1 MKRERTWRRL
11 LTLALILSM
20 LLSSM
25 VPGLSV
31 LAAGNADGVENF
43 SGYETGAVD
52 STAMTA
58 FDFGSTDHFS
68 VVTDDEAHGK
78 VLKGTLGSEKGGNYF
93 DVATTYQEKRIT
105 FEFKA
110 TGETRPYNG
119 LYLFLNKEGS
129 ARAIASPSDVS
140 KDFSVQNGAGSNL
153 WMGGKSFVE
162 DQWYTMVVEYTNDAF
177 RMKAYPTGSEQAAW
191 DYEGANFVAPAD
203 YSSTPRFLLL
213 NEAGYTADYY
223 FDNILIEDL
232 APKVESAEETFSAYE
247 TGAVATDA
255 IPGMTLG
262 GSEFTIAEDGEHG
275 NVLKGVLGS
284 EADGNY
290 FTVSSE
296 YKQKRISFDF
306 KAEGTIDEW
315 NGLYL
320 FLNDEGTAR
329 MVASPDKSG
338 DVYLQNGD
346 SNNVSPKVSGKV
358 SVGKWYTAIIEYTDA
373 AVRIKVFAE
382 GTEQAAW
389 DYDVANYINTAN
401 YGSNM
406 KFILL
411 NGASEATMS
420 FDNILV
426 EEIVVEEDDD
436 EINDEEPQ
444 YAYFSDDFSSYD
456 YGALTKE
463 NGASAKYALLRDT
476 NVVDPVNDG
485 ESKVLALNASGEQ
498 PQFEVACTLMD
509 KQVQFDFL
517 YDHDFVTFG
526 GIYVTMHKE
535 PNNGGNWYFSITP
548 NHGQKLIV
556 SVGSQNLGNAP
567 LDVTS
572 QTWYTCKARLYDGKF
587 WIKVWETE
595 DDEPEAWN
603 FLYAVPGLNS
613 NPADVCGVM
622 AHENGSV
629 ENLVYV
635 DNFAIKTWEE
645 IIKAEYT
652 ITATSSNTTAGTVSG
667 SGQYLEDS
675 SCTVTA
681 ENNPGY
687 RFVCW
692 KENGEVVSTDRI
704 YSFMVS
710 GNRTLTAE
718 FEEAEL
724 VFRSFMA
731 NGMTQ
736 ESIIDE
742 ENKTIHVRLA
752 SDVDMENVLCYFYN
766 DVDTYSPVEPYT
778 FLDFSSGE
786 VALGDWTVYATQN
799 TEMERF
805 YVNGTS
811 GSDSNDGL
819 SAVKA
824 FKTIDKALEAAA
836 ALEGWTG
843 DVVIEIANGDYVL
856 DETLKFSA
864 ETGAEKGYAL
874 ILDGEDAEKT
884 VVSSGIELTGWEESE
899 TVAGA
904 WEIDAP
910 TLPAGIDYSR
920 DLYING
926 KRATL
931 ARGDV
936 ILPGGW
942 NYVDRTDMQMN
953 AEGYLVDG
961 TEMSTW
967 GNQSDIEFVYEIAWT
982 YSIVPVDRIEETDGK
997 SQVYMDAD
1005 AFKRAK
1011 EKNGVTIQDPG
1022 YIQNALE
1029 LLDEPGEWYFDR
1041 TAQKIYY
1048 IPEQGVNPN
1057 DLAMIMPTLDQLVD
1071 ADGVD
1076 GAKVYG
1082 VALKDIAFRYASYL
1096 KAHYDGHADIQANFV
1111 AGSDYLHYPLNNMN
1125 KTPGAITFDYAEG
1138 IRVEGCS
1145 FSCMAAAAVD
1155 FSVGV
1160 SASTVVGNRIEE
1172 IGGSGVQVGTVKVR
1186 DGQPLSSHGF
1196 VDGEFVTNLEPEPNR
1211 ITHDIMVVSNVVNE
1225 IGTQFKGAIAIL
1237 AGYTSDVT
1245 ISHNVISNA
1254 SYSGISAGWGWGG
1267 VDMDSR
1273 AIIPEPWETPS
1284 IMERYVIENNDISS
1298 IMQRLY
1304 DGAGVYTLS
1313 DMPGSIISGNVIKD
1327 SQHLGIYNDEA
1338 SGGFAE
1344 IAENAII
1351 NAHQAY
1357 FYHNVRS
1364 EYADR
1369 LKATQNA
1376 MRNNYWN
1383 EVPTDDPLYDLI
1395 LERAGLLDGV
1405 QIPNLPELELVIPVD
1420 KAKLETAIEEAGTL
1434 SEEDYTSETWAAVA
1448 EALAAAK
1455 ALGEDATQ
1463 DEVDAATKALSDAMD
1478 ALVEKADTTELEAA
1492 IADVADLDEDDYTA
1506 ETWAALEAALAA
1518 AKALGEDAT
1527 QDEVDAATEALKE
1540 AIDAL
1545 EEKSDDPETK
1555 VEIKEGGITEVPD
1568 TLKEAGLETPDE
1580 VKEAIVKAIIA
1591 ENDKISEDN
1600 VVHYDVTLMYSED
1613 GGETWVKA
1621 DETHFPEN
1629 GKLTVKLPYPEGTD
1643 KTYTFTVAHMFTSDA
1658 FGKTPGDVEYPE
1670 VTNTEDGIVFEVTGL
1685 SPISVGWTAPETD
1698 EPERPSWPIYPIRPI
1713 WPVVGGAVAPVEK
1726 FPFTDVPAN
1735 AWFYDEVKEAWEND
1749 LIDGVTGTLYKP
1761 DETLTVAQ
1769 AIKLAAALHQMYFE
1783 GEVTLENGA
1792 PNWYDSYV
1800 DYAIYNGIIEAKY
1813 DKYNLTQ
1820 MNAAIS
1826 REEFVHIFFGAMP
1839 ESCYDACNAVAA
1851 NAIPDVKMNDTYADE
1866 IYTFYRAGI
1875 LTGSDAKGTFNP
1887 DSSIKRSEVA
1897 AILIRMYDTNARQAV
1912 TLG

>member
-1 MKRERTWRRL
+1 MKRERMWRRL

-31 LAAGNADGVENF
+31 LAAGNADGVEDF
-43 SGYETGAVD
+43 SGYEPGAVD
-52 STAMTA
+52 STAMNA
-58 FDFGSTDHFS
+58 FDFGRTDHFS

-78 VLKGTLGSEKGGNYF
+78 VLKGTLGSETGGNYF

-110 TGETRPYNG
+110 TGITRPYNG
-119 LYLFLNKEGS
+119 LYLFLNTEGA
-129 ARAIASPSDVS
+129 ARAIASPSGVS
-140 KDFSVQNGAGSNL
+140 NDFFVQNGAGSNQWL
-153 WMGGKSFVE
+153 GSKSFVA
-162 DQWYTMVVEYTNDAF
+162 DQWYTMVVEYTSDAF
-177 RMKAYPTGSEQAAW
+177 RMKAYPTGSEQTTW
-191 DYEGANFVAPAD
+191 DYEGANFVNPAD

-223 FDNILIEDL
+223 FDNIQIEDL
-232 APKVESAEETFSAYE
+232 TPKAEPAAETFSAYD
-247 TGAVATDA
+247 TGAIATDA

-262 GSEFTIAEDGEHG
+262 GSEFSIVEDGEHG

-296 YKQKRISFDF
+296 YKQKRITFDF
-306 KAEGTIDEW
+306 KAEGTVDTW

-329 MVASPDKSG
+329 MIASPDGSG
-338 DVYLQNGD
+338 DVYLQNG
-346 SNNVSPKVSGKV
+346 SSQNVTPTASGKV
-358 SVGKWYTAIIEYTDA
+358 TTGQWYTAIIEYTDA
-373 AVRIKVFAE
+373 AVRIKVYAA
-382 GTEQAAW
+382 GTEQVTW
-389 DYDVANYINTAN
+389 DYDVANYINTAA
-401 YGSNM
+401 YGSNL

-411 NGASEATMS
+411 NGASQATMS

-426 EEIVVEEDDD
+426 EEVVVEEDDD
-436 EINDEEPQ
+436 DEINDVEPQ
-444 YAYFSDDFSSYD
+444 YAYFSEDFSAYD

-517 YDHDFVTFG
+517 YDHDFVSYG
-526 GIYVTMHKE
+526 GVYVTMHKE
-535 PNNGGNWYFSITP
+535 PNNGGDWYFSITP
-548 NHGQKLIV
+548 SNGQKKLIV
-556 SVGSQNLGNAP
+556 SVGSQNLGSAS

-622 AHENGSV
+622 AHENGATP
-629 ENLVYV
+629 NLVYI
-635 DNFAIKTWEE
+635 DNFAIKTWDE

-681 ENNPGY
+681 VNNPGY

-692 KENGEVVSTDRI
+692 KEDGEVVSTDRI

-724 VFRSFMA
+724 VIRSFMA

-736 ESIIDE
+736 EAVIDE
-742 ENKTIHVRLA
+742 ENKTIEIRLA
-752 SDVDMENVLCYFYN
+752 SDTDMSSVLCYFYN

-786 VALGDWTVYATQN
+786 VQLGDWTVYATQN

-811 GSDSNDGL
+811 GNDSNDGL
-819 SAVKA
+819 SAAKA
-824 FKTIDKALEAAA
+824 FQTIGKALEAAG
-836 ALEGWTG
+836 ALESWTG
-843 DVVIEIANGDYVL
+843 DVVIDIANGNYVL
-856 DETLKFSA
+856 DEALKFSA
-864 ETGAEKGYAL
+864 QTGAEKGYAL

-884 VVSSGIELTGWEESE
+884 VVSSGIELTGWVESQD
-899 TVAGA
+899 VAGA
-904 WEIDAP
+904 WEIEAP
-910 TLPAGIDYSR
+910 ELPAGIDYSR

-931 ARGDV
+931 AHGDM
-936 ILPGGW
+936 ILPGGQA
-942 NYVDRTDMQMN
+942 YVDRANMTMN
-953 AEGYLVDG
+953 ETGYLVDG

-967 GNQSDIEFVYEIAWT
+967 GNQSDIEFIYEIGWT
-982 YSIVPVDRIEETDGK
+982 YVIVPVDSIVESNGN
-997 SQVYMDAD
+997 SQVIMDAG
-1005 AFKRAK
+1005 AYERARY
-1011 EKNGVTIQDPG
+1011 KNGHTIKDPA

-1057 DLAMIMPTLDQLVD
+1057 DLTMVMPTLDQLVD

-1076 GAKVYG
+1076 GDKVYG
-1082 VALKDIAFRYASYL
+1082 VALKDLGFRYASYL

-1111 AGSDYLHYPLNNMN
+1111 AGSDYLNYPLNNMN

-1138 IRVEGCS
+1138 IRVESCS

-1155 FSVGV
+1155 LSVGV

-1172 IGGSGVQVGTVKVR
+1172 IGASGVQVGTVKVR
-1186 DGQPLSSHGF
+1186 DGQPLSNYGF
-1196 VDGEFVTNLEPEPNR
+1196 VDGQFVDNLEPEPNR

-1267 VDMDSR
+1267 VDNDPR
-1273 AIIPEPWETPS
+1273 AFFPNQTERVLLTTPS
-1284 IMERYVIENNDISS
+1284 VMERYVIENNHIFD

-1304 DGAGVYTLS
+1304 DGGGIYTLS

-1327 SQHLGIYNDEA
+1327 SLQYGIYNDEA

-1344 IAENAII
+1344 IAENVII
-1351 NAHQAY
+1351 NSKDRPHN
-1357 FYHNVRS
+1357 YHNVRS
-1364 EYADR
+1364 EYY
-1369 LKATQNA
+1369 KWQ
-1376 MRNNYWN
+1376 Y
-1383 EVPTDDPLYDLI
+1383 VDPFNKELYYI
-1395 LERAGLLDGV
+1395 K
-1405 QIPNLPELELVIPVD
+1405 PHFM
-1420 KAKLETAIEEAGTL
+1420 L
-1434 SEEDYTSETWAAVA
+1434 SETISDFYATSYSVN
-1448 EALAAAK
+1448 
-1455 ALGEDATQ
+1455 D
-1463 DEVDAATKALSDAMD
+1463 
-1478 ALVEKADTTELEAA
+1478 
-1492 IADVADLDEDDYTA
+1492 IH
-1506 ETWAALEAALAA
+1506 
-1518 AKALGEDAT
+1518 
-1527 QDEVDAATEALKE
+1527 
-1540 AIDAL
+1540 
-1545 EEKSDDPETK
+1545 
-1555 VEIKEGGITEVPD
+1555 
-1568 TLKEAGLETPDE
+1568 
-1580 VKEAIVKAIIA
+1580 
-1591 ENDKISEDN
+1591 DKIR
-1600 VVHYDVTLMYSED
+1600 
-1613 GGETWVKA
+1613 
-1621 DETHFPEN
+1621 
-1629 GKLTVKLPYPEGTD
+1629 
-1643 KTYTFTVAHMFTSDA
+1643 A
-1658 FGKTPGDVEYPE
+1658 FK
-1670 VTNTEDGIVFEVTGL
+1670 
-1685 SPISVGWTAPETD
+1685 
-1698 EPERPSWPIYPIRPI
+1698 
-1713 WPVVGGAVAPVEK
+1713 
-1726 FPFTDVPAN
+1726 
-1735 AWFYDEVKEAWEND
+1735 D
-1749 LIDGVTGTLYKP
+1749 L
-1761 DETLTVAQ
+1761 
-1769 AIKLAAALHQMYFE
+1769 
-1783 GEVTLENGA
+1783 
-1792 PNWYDSYV
+1792 
-1800 DYAIYNGIIEAKY
+1800 
-1813 DKYNLTQ
+1813 
-1820 MNAAIS
+1820 
-1826 REEFVHIFFGAMP
+1826 RE
-1839 ESCYDACNAVAA
+1839 S
-1851 NAIPDVKMNDTYADE
+1851 
-1866 IYTFYRAGI
+1866 
-1875 LTGSDAKGTFNP
+1875 L
-1887 DSSIKRSEVA
+1887 
-1897 AILIRMYDTNARQAV
+1897 
-1912 TLG
+1912 